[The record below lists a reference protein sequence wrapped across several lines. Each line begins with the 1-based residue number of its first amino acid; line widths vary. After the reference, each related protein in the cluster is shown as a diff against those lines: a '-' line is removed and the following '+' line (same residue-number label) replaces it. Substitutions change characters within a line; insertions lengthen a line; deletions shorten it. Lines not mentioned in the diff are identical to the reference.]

1 MADGD
6 FTDLSKQAR
15 ALASAENGKK
25 GGRPKGSGTGPSR
38 ITQKQVLAARK
49 QFEKLVPKAMKAV
62 EDILDDPDADHSVK
76 LKAAAEVANRTWGTP
91 VNMSVQE
98 RIISD
103 ERQSPLSDEAI
114 SDADTAYL
122 QNAMAALARFLE
134 QEKNTLDVTPDEK
147 SQD

>member
-62 EDILDDPDADHSVK
+62 EDILDDPDADYSVK

-98 RIISD
+98 RIVSD
-103 ERQSPLSDEAI
+103 ERGSPINGQVISAQDTETLLKLSKMLGDFVEREDKTI
-114 SDADTAYL
+114 DI
-122 QNAMAALARFLE
+122 
-134 QEKNTLDVTPDEK
+134 TPD
-147 SQD
+147 